1 MGRHCGVGIHSGV
14 VCLACRASYEV
25 CANFKSV
32 LHCGTGPNRSSETNI
47 QEVVNAPQG
56 ALRCSTGP
64 GGAGEMENAPQD
76 DNSVM
81 TEVEMV
87 DSGRVE
93 SWKVSL
99 KEWEVGKVEVEGETQ
114 LGRE

>member
-1 MGRHCGVGIHSGV
+1 MV
-14 VCLACRASYEV
+14 
-25 CANFKSV
+25 
-32 LHCGTGPNRSSETNI
+32 
-47 QEVVNAPQG
+47 
-56 ALRCSTGP
+56 
-64 GGAGEMENAPQD
+64 NAPQD

-114 LGRE
+114 LGRNRERGER